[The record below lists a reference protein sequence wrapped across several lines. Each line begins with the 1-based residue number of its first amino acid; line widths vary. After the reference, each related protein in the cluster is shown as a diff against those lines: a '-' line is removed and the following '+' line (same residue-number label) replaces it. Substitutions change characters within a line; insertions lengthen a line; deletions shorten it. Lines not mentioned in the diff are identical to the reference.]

1 MINAHGYAHLRT
13 NGENITIIV
22 LVSACVTLVIFAFL
36 WLSHKWRCIKYFQKI
51 DPKVTDKP
59 KVISIDT
66 INPLN
71 NVPTTIKV
79 WNQHHARKLAK
90 FTDVP
95 GHEARPNRNIQA
107 VAISEKKKRRKKQFC
122 DQKQQRLSRRISR
135 IKQLKVADSA
145 IDNLCKG
152 SKGPLT
158 SSSPKIEN
166 NKAVFQ
172 DDEFSISET
181 LTSPKTSMIVSKQ
194 KKDDMINNKV
204 KLKNSGRQLI
214 AKRNNSLE
222 NYEKELS
229 LIRQRLE
236 ERFELE
242 NLDKDDKRRIDL
254 EKTAA
259 IIGPNAWH
267 CTYDATVK
275 KTVFWCHRTKSIR
288 LSAPKGWVKARR
300 ASIEKTQLKGVDA

>member
-1 MINAHGYAHLRT
+1 M
-13 NGENITIIV
+13 
-22 LVSACVTLVIFAFL
+22 
-36 WLSHKWRCIKYFQKI
+36 
-51 DPKVTDKP
+51 PK
-59 KVISIDT
+59 
-66 INPLN
+66 
-71 NVPTTIKV
+71 
-79 WNQHHARKLAK
+79 KLAK
-90 FTDVP
+90 FADAP
-95 GHEARPNRNIQA
+95 RHEATPNRNIQA
-107 VAISEKKKRRKKQFC
+107 VAIREDKNRRKKLVC

-135 IKQLKVADSA
+135 IRQLKVSDPVK
-145 IDNLCKG
+145 DNLCTA
-152 SKGPLT
+152 SKRTLT
-158 SSSPKIEN
+158 PSSREIEMS

-172 DDEFSISET
+172 NDEAVISEK
-181 LTSPKTSMIVSKQ
+181 LTSPKASVVVSKQ
-194 KKDDMINNKV
+194 KRDGIISNRI
-204 KLKNSGRQLI
+204 KLKNSGRQLTT
-214 AKRNNSLE
+214 KRKNSLE
-222 NYEKELS
+222 SYEKELI

-242 NLDKDDKRRIDL
+242 NLDKDDKRRVDL